1 MTSHKSYFQLYTE
14 FADAMSIPRGSINH
28 GVNPP
33 ALKLAIRLVTEEYEE
48 TVDALAAQMASPSLE
63 NLTELADG
71 IADTIYVLC
80 QLARAADI
88 PLDAVFAEVHRS
100 NMAKLQ
106 PDGTVKRREDGKVL
120 KPDGWTP
127 PQIWEV
133 LKSYSDSE
141 ASKAGTHGAANWS

>member
-1 MTSHKSYFQLYTE
+1 MKSYFQLYTE
-14 FADAMSIPRGSINH
+14 FADAMSIPKGDIN
-28 GVNPP
+28 GAANPKAV
-33 ALKLAIRLVTEEYEE
+33 ALGMALVCEEYTE
-48 TVDALAAQMASPSLE
+48 TLVACSAQLENPSLE

-106 PDGTVKRREDGKVL
+106 ADGSVKRREDGKVL
-120 KPDGWTP
+120 KPYGWTP
-127 PQIWEV
+127 PQLWEV
-133 LKSYSDSE
+133 LKKYSDEE
-141 ASKAGTHGAANWS
+141 ALRLGTHGADNWKK